1 MNSDWVKIYASSE
14 IHKAEIVKS
23 VLEDNNIASFEI
35 NKKDSSYISVGEME
49 LYVKPED
56 EALATIIINTHQL

>member
-14 IHKAEIVKS
+14 IHKVEIVKS

-56 EALATIIINTHQL
+56 EALATIIINTHLL

>member
-14 IHKAEIVKS
+14 IHKVEIVKS